1 MSTPSPTQLA
11 SIATFFAEVGMLKR
25 LPRNGM
31 RMVGLSG
38 EGEGTVGQ
46 HVIRAAQIGYV
57 LAHLEGANPEKTAS
71 ILLFH
76 DNGEIRV
83 GDQHKVAARYFD
95 THQAETEALRE
106 QTTRLPNELAVRIM
120 GFFQEFEHKST
131 LEGKVAKDADYLETA
146 ITAFEIYQQGGSKS
160 LLDWV
165 KNVRQALQ
173 TKSAQQLLAIIEKTD
188 DFSSTWWQGLK
199 KVKI

>member
-1 MSTPSPTQLA
+1 MSTTSPAQLTN
-11 SIATFFAEVGMLKR
+11 ITTFFAEVSMLKR
-25 LPRNGM
+25 LPKNGM
-31 RMVGLSG
+31 RMVGVSG

-57 LAHLEGANPEKTAS
+57 LAYLEGGNPEKTAS
-71 ILLFH
+71 MLLFH
-76 DNGEIRV
+76 DNGEIRI

-106 QTTRLPNELAVRIM
+106 QTTRLPAQLATRIM
-120 GFFQEFEHKST
+120 GLFQEFEQRST

-165 KNVRQALQ
+165 KNVRSALQ

-199 KVKI
+199 KI

>member
-1 MSTPSPTQLA
+1 
-11 SIATFFAEVGMLKR
+11 
-25 LPRNGM
+25 
-31 RMVGLSG
+31 MVGVSG

-57 LAHLEGANPEKTAS
+57 LAYLEGGNPEKTAS
-71 ILLFH
+71 MLLFH
-76 DNGEIRV
+76 DNGEIRI

-106 QTTRLPNELAVRIM
+106 QTTRLPAQLATRIM
-120 GFFQEFEHKST
+120 GLFQEFEQRST

-165 KNVRQALQ
+165 KNVRSALH
-173 TKSAQQLLAIIEKTD
+173 TKSAQKLLAIIEKTD

-199 KVKI
+199 KI

>member
-1 MSTPSPTQLA
+1 MSSTTHTQLT
-11 SIATFFAEVGMLKR
+11 SITTFFAEVGMLKI
-25 LPRNGM
+25 LPKNGM

-46 HVIRAAQIGYV
+46 HMVRAAQIGYV
-57 LAHLEGANPEKTAS
+57 LAYLEGANPEKTAS

-76 DNGEIRV
+76 DNGEIRI

-95 THQAETEALRE
+95 THQAEAEALRE
-106 QTTRLPNELAVRIM
+106 QTTRLPVNLANRIM
-120 GFFQEFEHKST
+120 GLFQEFEQKST

-146 ITAFEIYQQGGSKS
+146 ITAYEIYQQGGSKS

-165 KNVRQALQ
+165 KNVRNALQ

-199 KVKI
+199 KI

>member
-1 MSTPSPTQLA
+1 MSTTSPTQLTN
-11 SIATFFAEVGMLKR
+11 ITTFFAEVSMLKR
-25 LPRNGM
+25 LPKNGM
-31 RMVGLSG
+31 RMVGVSG

-57 LAHLEGANPEKTAS
+57 LAYLEGGNPEKTAS
-71 ILLFH
+71 MLLFH
-76 DNGEIRV
+76 DNGEIRI

-95 THQAETEALRE
+95 THQAEAEALRE
-106 QTTRLPNELAVRIM
+106 QTTRLPAELATRIM
-120 GFFQEFEHKST
+120 GLFQEFEQKST

-146 ITAFEIYQQGGSKS
+146 ITAFELYQQGGSKS

-165 KNVRQALQ
+165 KNVRATLQ

-199 KVKI
+199 KI